1 MRCQPLWS
9 ICRLALLVGLLAT
22 LALLAS
28 CGGGTTLQ
36 STTGSVRL
44 TLSDP
49 PTCKAPIGDFTNVW
63 VTVTRVRAHISS
75 TANPDDSGW
84 VDLVDLRSIPKQ
96 IDLLSIGD
104 TSCTLATL
112 GSTTGLPPGNYQ
124 QIRLYLLSNNPA
136 ASEATPQPNNCG
148 ANGYNCAR
156 LEDGSVKT
164 LLLSSEDKTGI
175 KIPPGQIAGGAI
187 KIDAGQTADLNIDFS
202 ACQSILRQSNGQFR
216 LKPTLHIGEVSLTTD
231 SITGKVVD
239 SVTGNPIPNAA
250 IFVLAEQPDSEG
262 IDRVI
267 RQRTANATDG
277 TFSLCP
283 LPPGEYDIVVAA
295 VSEAGVTY
303 NATITFKVPTG
314 TALGNILLVPETG
327 TATTPGEIQGEVS
340 TASATGATGSDIAL
354 SAFQE
359 ATPSGGTATLV
370 TIPLLPGST
379 ENVATD
385 ALLPTCAS
393 GTKCASYSL
402 FVPASN
408 PMVGTFT
415 TSGTVYATP
424 VVGDVLYRVNA
435 RAFVPGSGGTANC
448 SPPSLTTNLDNVG
461 NPLKVTAGAS
471 VTAQTLAFTGC
482 TEGF

>member
-1 MRCQPLWS
+1 M
-9 ICRLALLVGLLAT
+9 LVGVVLT
-22 LALLAS
+22 VALLAS
-28 CGGGTTLQ
+28 CGSGTQTTQ
-36 STTGSVRL
+36 QPTTGGVNV

-75 TANPDDSGW
+75 DAAPDASGW
-84 VDLVDLRSIPKQ
+84 VDLVDLRSSPKQ

-104 TSCTLATL
+104 TTCTLATL

-136 ASEATPQPNNCG
+136 GGEATPSPNKCG
-148 ANGYNCAR
+148 ANGYNCAQ
-156 LEDGSVKT
+156 LEGGSVQT

-175 KIPPGQIAGGAI
+175 KIPPGRITGGAI
-187 KIDAGQTADLNIDFS
+187 KIAAGQTADINIDFS
-202 ACQSILRQSNGQFR
+202 ACQSILRQGNGQFR
-216 LKPTLHIGEVSLTTD
+216 LKPTLHAGEVSLTTD
-231 SITGKVVD
+231 SISGKVVD
-239 SVTGNPIPNAA
+239 SVTGNPIPNAT
-250 IFVLAEQPDSEG
+250 ISVLAEQPDSEG

-267 RQRTANATDG
+267 QQRTANSTDG
-277 TFSLCP
+277 TFALCP
-283 LPPGEYDIVVAA
+283 LPSGNYDIVVAA
-295 VSEAGVTY
+295 TSEAAVTY

-314 TALGNILLVPETG
+314 TALGNILLTAETG
-327 TATTPGEIQGEVS
+327 TLTSPAEIQGEVS
-340 TASATGATGSDIAL
+340 SAATAGTATGSDIAL

-379 ENVATD
+379 ENIATE
-385 ALLPTCAS
+385 ALPTCGT

-402 FVPASN
+402 YVPASN

-415 TSGTVYATP
+415 ASGTVYASP
-424 VVGDVLYRVNA
+424 ALGDVPYRVNA

-448 SPPSLTTNLDNVG
+448 SPSSLTTSQDNQG
-461 NPLKVTAGAS
+461 NPLKATAGTS
-471 VTAQTLAFTGC
+471 VTAQTLAFAGC
-482 TEGF
+482 TEGY

>member
-1 MRCQPLWS
+1 
-9 ICRLALLVGLLAT
+9 
-22 LALLAS
+22 
-28 CGGGTTLQ
+28 
-36 STTGSVRL
+36 
-44 TLSDP
+44 
-49 PTCKAPIGDFTNVW
+49 

-84 VDLVDLRSIPKQ
+84 IDLVDLRSTPKQ

-136 ASEATPQPNNCG
+136 AGEATPQPNNCG

-202 ACQSILRQSNGQFR
+202 ACQSILRQGNGQFR

-239 SVTGNPIPNAA
+239 SVTGNPIPNAT

-327 TATTPGEIQGEVS
+327 TPTTPGEIQGEVS

-379 ENVATD
+379 ENVATE
-385 ALLPTCAS
+385 ALPTCAS

-402 FVPASN
+402 YVPASN

-415 TSGTVYATP
+415 TSGTVYASP

-448 SPPSLTTNLDNVG
+448 SPSSLTTNLDNVG

>member
-1 MRCQPLWS
+1 
-9 ICRLALLVGLLAT
+9 
-22 LALLAS
+22 
-28 CGGGTTLQ
+28 
-36 STTGSVRL
+36 
-44 TLSDP
+44 
-49 PTCKAPIGDFTNVW
+49 
-63 VTVTRVRAHISS
+63 VRAHISS
-75 TANPDDSGW
+75 TASPDDSGW
-84 VDLVDLRSIPKQ
+84 IDLVDLRSNPKQ

-104 TSCTLATL
+104 TSCTLANL
-112 GSTTGLPPGNYQ
+112 GSTSGLPPGNYQ

-136 ASEATPQPNNCG
+136 AGETTPQPNNCG

-156 LEDGSVKT
+156 LEDGSIST
-164 LLLSSEDKTGI
+164 LLLSSEANTGI

-187 KIDAGQTADLNIDFS
+187 KIEAGQTADLNIDFS
-202 ACQSILRQSNGQFR
+202 ACQSILRQGNGQFR

-239 SVTGNPIPNAA
+239 NATGNPIPNAT

-267 RQRTANATDG
+267 QQRTANATDG

-283 LPPGEYDIVVAA
+283 LPSGQYDIVVAA
-295 VSEAGVTY
+295 VSAAGVTY

-314 TALGNILLVPETG
+314 TALGNIPLVPETG
-327 TATTPGEIQGEVS
+327 TATTPGVIQGEVS

-359 ATPSGGTATLV
+359 ATPSGGTATQV

-379 ENVATD
+379 ENVATE
-385 ALLPTCAS
+385 ALLACGA

-402 FVPASN
+402 YVPASN

-448 SPPSLTTNLDNVG
+448 SPSSLTTNLDNAA

>member
-1 MRCQPLWS
+1 
-9 ICRLALLVGLLAT
+9 
-22 LALLAS
+22 
-28 CGGGTTLQ
+28 
-36 STTGSVRL
+36 
-44 TLSDP
+44 
-49 PTCKAPIGDFTNVW
+49 

-84 VDLVDLRSIPKQ
+84 VDLVDLRSNPKQ

-136 ASEATPQPNNCG
+136 AGEATPQPNNCG

-202 ACQSILRQSNGQFR
+202 ACQSILRQGNGQFR

-239 SVTGNPIPNAA
+239 SLTGNPIPNAT

-327 TATTPGEIQGEVS
+327 TPTTPGEIQGEVS

-379 ENVATD
+379 ENVATE
-385 ALLPTCAS
+385 ALPTCAS

-402 FVPASN
+402 YVPASN

-415 TSGTVYATP
+415 TSGTVYASP

-448 SPPSLTTNLDNVG
+448 SPSSLTTNLDNTS

>member
-1 MRCQPLWS
+1 
-9 ICRLALLVGLLAT
+9 
-22 LALLAS
+22 
-28 CGGGTTLQ
+28 
-36 STTGSVRL
+36 
-44 TLSDP
+44 
-49 PTCKAPIGDFTNVW
+49 

-84 VDLVDLRSIPKQ
+84 VDLVDLRSNPKQ

-202 ACQSILRQSNGQFR
+202 ACQSILRQGNGQFR

-239 SVTGNPIPNAA
+239 SVTGNPIPNAT

-262 IDRVI
+262 IDRVV

-385 ALLPTCAS
+385 ALPTCAS

-415 TSGTVYATP
+415 TSGTVYASP

-448 SPPSLTTNLDNVG
+448 SPSSLTTNLDNAS